1 MQCIQCKRTFLND
14 ERMASISGSIMGDE
28 HTDTYFFC
36 PVCGVYTV
44 VSLWDNFTGIESE
57 TLSGPESKQQGDERV
72 ALIRQCSE
80 PWDKKC
86 RCEAHRRYFNDT
98 LD

>member
-1 MQCIQCKRTFLND
+1 MNCIKCNRGFLNND
-14 ERMASISGSIMGDE
+14 WVASIAGSIMGDE
-28 HTDTYFFC
+28 HSDTYYLC
-36 PVCGVYTV
+36 PVCRVYTV
-44 VSLWDNFTGIESE
+44 VSCWDDFTGEE
-57 TLSGPESKQQGDERV
+57 TVNISGPMPEHQGNNRV

-86 RCEAHRRYFNDT
+86 RCEAHRKYFNDT